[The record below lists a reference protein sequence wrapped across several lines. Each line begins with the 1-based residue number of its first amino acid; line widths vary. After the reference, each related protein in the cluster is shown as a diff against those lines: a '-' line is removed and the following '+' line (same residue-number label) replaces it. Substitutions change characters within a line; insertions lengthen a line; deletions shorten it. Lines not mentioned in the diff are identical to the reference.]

1 MIQAQP
7 GPHSPK
13 NIPGTTG
20 FTLLE
25 IMVAISIL
33 ALGLVAVLQLF
44 GNGLRVTNKASERT
58 QAVVY
63 AQNIMEGFFARRI
76 LEDGDDGGDLP
87 DGFYWTATVEDVVPY
102 FEAESGVAMAP
113 SDGRQEDSFRI
124 KEISVTVRWTKGNVN
139 QAFQLQS
146 LRTVQ
151 EDNPSENQ

>member
-1 MIQAQP
+1 MIQVRP
-7 GPHSPK
+7 DPPCLK
-13 NIPGTTG
+13 NTPCTTG

-25 IMVAISIL
+25 SMVAISIF

-44 GNGLRVTNKASERT
+44 GNGLRVSTKASERT

-87 DGFYWTATVEDVVPY
+87 DGFDWTATVEDVVPY
-102 FEAESGVAMAP
+102 LQAESGVGMAP

-124 KEISVTVRWTKGNVN
+124 KEISVTVRWTKGNVD
-139 QAFQLQS
+139 QSFQLQS
-146 LRTVQ
+146 LRTVR